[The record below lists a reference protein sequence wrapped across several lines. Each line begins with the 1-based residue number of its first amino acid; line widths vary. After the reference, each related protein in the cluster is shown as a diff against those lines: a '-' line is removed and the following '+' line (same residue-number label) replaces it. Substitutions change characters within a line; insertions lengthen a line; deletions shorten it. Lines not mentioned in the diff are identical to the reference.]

1 MALFSFRRLDIDPLA
16 VSMSGVKLGERLL
29 QVGVDDAGDRRSAR
43 GENRPQRIG
52 LARRQHGRRGREA

>member
-29 QVGVDDAGDRRSAR
+29 QVGVDDAA
-43 GENRPQRIG
+43 IAG
-52 LARRQHGRRGREA
+52 LLASLSE